1 MTDPEGL
8 AATGD
13 PGGTEVGPD
22 VDPADGRPGL
32 PPAFW
37 RLWWSTASANL
48 ADGILWVVIPV
59 LAVERGA
66 GAIDLALITIANRGP
81 MLVLGLLAGGLAD
94 RHDRRQTMLAV
105 QALGVTTAV
114 GLLAALSTGTVA
126 IPTLIL
132 AALLLGIG
140 EVFFDTNAQAFVANL
155 VPERQLI
162 AANGRIDVA
171 TTVMNALV
179 GPPLGGWLLSASASL
194 AVGVAATALGLA
206 AAALFSI
213 RGRFR
218 PARRDPQA
226 SLRSEIA
233 AGLAYLARDRRLRT
247 LSLMT
252 ALQHAALGAVF
263 TVLPLQALAPGP
275 LGLSPAGF
283 GLLLAAWG
291 AGSVVGAAGA
301 ARLVALIGRGWV
313 LIGST
318 IVAGVALLGVAAP
331 DVSVVLVALLALGA
345 AIAAW
350 GTVNA
355 SLRQLLTPD
364 ALRGRINATHRT
376 LSYTA
381 GIGGAAVAGVLAS
394 AVALPTVIAFAAVA
408 LSLGLLGAPTIRRGL
423 DATTP

>member
-1 MTDPEGL
+1 
-8 AATGD
+8 
-13 PGGTEVGPD
+13 
-22 VDPADGRPGL
+22 
-32 PPAFW
+32 
-37 RLWWSTASANL
+37 
-48 ADGILWVVIPV
+48 
-59 LAVERGA
+59 
-66 GAIDLALITIANRGP
+66 
-81 MLVLGLLAGGLAD
+81 
-94 RHDRRQTMLAV
+94 
-105 QALGVTTAV
+105 
-114 GLLAALSTGTVA
+114 
-126 IPTLIL
+126 
-132 AALLLGIG
+132 
-140 EVFFDTNAQAFVANL
+140 
-155 VPERQLI
+155 
-162 AANGRIDVA
+162 
-171 TTVMNALV
+171 
-179 GPPLGGWLLSASASL
+179 
-194 AVGVAATALGLA
+194 
-206 AAALFSI
+206 
-213 RGRFR
+213 
-218 PARRDPQA
+218 
-226 SLRSEIA
+226 
-233 AGLAYLARDRRLRT
+233 
-247 LSLMT
+247 MT

-408 LSLGLLGAPTIRRGL
+408 LSLGLLGAPTIRRDL